1 MYLWKEPLVAGRAC
15 TLSFHIRHQWAN
27 GQLLQDYKLVILIK
41 LRDLFVQNAKSVAH
55 LLQNIVGE
63 VAEEIMASDGEGIMF
78 VLDGWDE
85 LTIEKPGHSVI
96 LDLIKGN
103 ELCKSSI
110 ITTSRP
116 TSSANLHEHVSLRV
130 EILGF
135 SKHELRSYLAF
146 CLKNDP
152 KDVDSLLKR
161 IKITQK
167 LKASVTSR

>member
-1 MYLWKEPLVAGRAC
+1 M
-15 TLSFHIRHQWAN
+15 
-27 GQLLQDYKLVILIK
+27 IK

-78 VLDGWDE
+78 VLDDWDE

-96 LDLIKGN
+96 LDLIKGS

-135 SKHELRSYLAF
+135 SKHELQSYLAF

-161 IKITQK
+161 IKK
-167 LKASVTSR
+167 LRHLLPPVKC